1 MPGGL
6 LNLIAYGNQNIILN
20 GNPKKTFFKSVY
32 VKYTNFGIQK
42 FRLDYQGSRDID
54 PNNDSVY
61 TFKIPRN
68 AELLLDSYLCFT
80 LPDIWSPI
88 WPPTELG
95 DIWKPYHFKW
105 INNIGTSL
113 IKTVKVMIGSQLI
126 QEYPGE
132 YIRCVVER
140 DYTQDKKKM
149 FDIMTGN
156 VVEIHSPEIYN
167 LNSVTNYPN
176 AIYREVDQEPSIRRR
191 KIYVPLNPWFMN
203 NTQMSLP
210 LVALQYNEVTIEITL
225 KPIKEM
231 FTINNVEPIEDPTII
246 EYKKKQENL
255 FTRVQPDFTNERHL
269 LYRFLQQ
276 PPSVEILEDDYNN
289 KITSWNADVH
299 LISNYCFLTK
309 EESRVFALNEQ
320 KYLIKDVKYN
330 IHYNLAG
337 SNKLKIDTNALV
349 SSWMWFFRRS
359 DAFERNEWSN
369 YTNWRT
375 IDKPYKLL
383 NSTDID
389 SQIVV
394 NIEDGGNN
402 YVKDADDNIINVSTN
417 KNYDSYQ
424 NGNYK
429 IKYVNNLFTPLFSQE
444 NEKFILQNFSILFD
458 GKYREVN
465 MEAGIYNY
473 LEPYRASNLSNDIGL
488 YCYNFG
494 INTTDI
500 HQPSGAINLSRFK
513 KIEFEITTIEPPI
526 DPSAEFFTICDQNG
540 GIIGVSKDRS
550 QYLYNYEM
558 HIFEERY
565 NVLRLISGNGGLLYA
580 R

>member
-32 VKYTNFGIQK
+32 MKYTNFGIQK
-42 FRLDYQGSRDID
+42 FRLDYQGTRDID

-61 TFKIPRN
+61 VFKIPRN
-68 AELLLDSYLCFT
+68 AELLLDSHLCFT

-88 WPPTELG
+88 WPPTQVG

-113 IKTVKVMIGSQLI
+113 IKTVKVMIGTQLI

-140 DYTQDKKKM
+140 DYSEDKKKM
-149 FDIMTGN
+149 FNTMSGN
-156 VVEIHSPEIYN
+156 INEIHSPEIYN
-167 LNSVTNYPN
+167 IDFVNNYPN
-176 AIYREVDQEPSIRRR
+176 AIYTGSEQEPSIRGR

-225 KPIKEM
+225 KPMKEM
-231 FTINNVEPIEDPTII
+231 FTINNVEEIVDVTTL
-246 EYKKKQENL
+246 YSVKTDNL
-255 FTRVQPDFTNERHL
+255 FTRIQPNFSDERHL

-276 PPSVEILEDDYNN
+276 PPNLDLSEENYSN
-289 KITSWNADVH
+289 KITNWNADVH
-299 LISNYCFLTK
+299 LIANYCFLTK
-309 EESRVFALNEQ
+309 EESSVFALNEQ

-330 IHYNLAG
+330 IYYNLAG
-337 SNKLKIDTNALV
+337 SNKVRNDTNALV

-359 DAFERNEWSN
+359 DAFKRNEWSN
-369 YTNWRT
+369 YTNWST
-375 IDKPYKLL
+375 IEKPYSLS
-383 NSTDID
+383 NSDDIGVTVTISGD
-389 SQIVV
+389 YDLEVLPDQ
-394 NIEDGGNN
+394 NITSYNS
-402 YVKDADDNIINVSTN
+402 ST
-417 KNYDSYQ
+417 STAEIQ
-424 NGNYK
+424 
-429 IKYVNNLFTPLFSQE
+429 YVNNLFTPAYSQE
-444 NEKFILQNFSILFD
+444 NEKYILQNFSILFD

-465 MEAGIYNY
+465 MEAGIYSY
-473 LEPYRASNLSNDIGL
+473 LEPYRASRLSNDIGI

-494 INTTDI
+494 INTTDN
-500 HQPSGAINLSRFK
+500 HQPSGAVNLSRFK
-513 KIEFEITTIEPPI
+513 KIEFEVTTIEPPV
-526 DPSAEFFTICDQNG
+526 DPSAEFFTVCDEAGQ
-540 GIIGVSKDRS
+540 IIGVSKDRT

-565 NVLRLISGNGGLLYA
+565 NILRFISGNGGLLYA

>member
-32 VKYTNFGIQK
+32 MKYTNFGIQK
-42 FRLDYQGSRDID
+42 FRLDYQGTRDID

-61 TFKIPRN
+61 VFKIPRN
-68 AELLLDSYLCFT
+68 AELLLDSHLCFT
-80 LPDIWSPI
+80 LPDIWSPM
-88 WPPTELG
+88 WPPTQVG

-113 IKTVKVMIGSQLI
+113 IKTVKVMIGTQLI

-140 DYTQDKKKM
+140 DYSEDKKKM
-149 FDIMTGN
+149 FNAMSGN
-156 VVEIHSPEIYN
+156 INEIHSPEIYN
-167 LNSVTNYPN
+167 IDFVNNYPN
-176 AIYREVDQEPSIRRR
+176 AIYRGSEQEPSIRGR

-225 KPIKEM
+225 KPMKEM
-231 FTINNVEPIEDPTII
+231 FTINNVEEII
-246 EYKKKQENL
+246 DVNTTYAVKTDNL
-255 FTRVQPDFTNERHL
+255 FTRIQPNFSDERHL

-276 PPSVEILEDDYNN
+276 PPNLDLSEEKYSN
-289 KITSWNADVH
+289 KITNWNADVH
-299 LISNYCFLTK
+299 LIANYCFLTK
-309 EESRVFALNEQ
+309 EESSVFALNEQ

-330 IHYNLAG
+330 IYYNLAG
-337 SNKLKIDTNALV
+337 SNKVRNDTNALV

-359 DAFERNEWSN
+359 DAFKRNEWSN
-369 YTNWRT
+369 YTNWST
-375 IDKPYKLL
+375 IEKPYRLS
-383 NSTDID
+383 NSYDIGETVTISGEYVLRVSPD
-389 SQIVV
+389 Q
-394 NIEDGGNN
+394 NIMDYNSN
-402 YVKDADDNIINVSTN
+402 TSTPEI
-417 KNYDSYQ
+417 Q
-424 NGNYK
+424 
-429 IKYVNNLFTPLFSQE
+429 YVNNLFTPAYSQE
-444 NEKFILQNFSILFD
+444 NEKYILQNFSILFD

-465 MEAGIYNY
+465 MEAGIYSY
-473 LEPYRASNLSNDIGL
+473 LEPYRASRLSNDIGI

-494 INTTDI
+494 INTTDN
-500 HQPSGAINLSRFK
+500 HQPSGAVNLSRFK
-513 KIEFEITTIEPPI
+513 KIEFEVTTIEPPV
-526 DPSAEFFTICDQNG
+526 DPSAEFFTVCDEAGQ
-540 GIIGVSKDRS
+540 IIGVSKDRT

-565 NVLRLISGNGGLLYA
+565 NILRFISGNGGLLYA

>member
-32 VKYTNFGIQK
+32 MKYTNFGIQK
-42 FRLDYQGSRDID
+42 FRLDYQGTRDID

-61 TFKIPRN
+61 VFKIPRH

-88 WPPTELG
+88 WPPTQVG

-113 IKTVKVMIGSQLI
+113 IKNVKVMIGTQII

-140 DYTQDKKKM
+140 DYSEDKKKM
-149 FDIMTGN
+149 FNTMSGN
-156 VVEIHSPEIYN
+156 IVEIHSPEVYN
-167 LNSVTNYPN
+167 VQFVNNYPN
-176 AIYREVDQEPSIRRR
+176 SIYRETDQEPSIRGR

-203 NTQMSLP
+203 NTQMSIP
-210 LVALQYNEVTIEITL
+210 LVALQYNEITIEITL
-225 KPIKEM
+225 KPMKEM
-231 FTINNVEPIEDPTII
+231 FTINNVDEIADLNDSYSNKTD
-246 EYKKKQENL
+246 NL
-255 FTRVQPDFTNERHL
+255 FTRIQPNFSNDRHL
-269 LYRFLQQ
+269 LYRFLQP
-276 PPSVEILEDDYNN
+276 PPSIYLESSNYSN
-289 KITSWNADVH
+289 KITNWNADVH
-299 LISNYCFLTK
+299 LIANYCFLTK
-309 EESRVFALNEQ
+309 EESSVFALNEQ
-320 KYLIKDVKYN
+320 KYLLRDVKYN
-330 IHYNLAG
+330 VHYNLAG
-337 SNKLKIDTNALV
+337 SNKVKIDTNALV

-369 YTNWRT
+369 YTNWQT
-375 IDKPYKLL
+375 VEKPYTLL
-383 NSTDID
+383 QASDTGQTVTFSDEYNNPVPPSE
-389 SQIVV
+389 
-394 NIEDGGNN
+394 NIT
-402 YVKDADDNIINVSTN
+402 Y
-417 KNYDSYQ
+417 YDSTS
-424 NGNYK
+424 GTTE

-444 NEKFILQNFSILFD
+444 NEKYILQNFAILFD

-473 LEPYRASNLSNDIGL
+473 LEPYRASRMSSDIGL

-494 INTTDI
+494 INTTDT
-500 HQPSGAINLSRFK
+500 HQPSGAVNLSRFK
-513 KIEFEITTIEPPI
+513 KIEFEITTIEPPV
-526 DPSAEFFTICDQNG
+526 DPSAEFFTVCDEAG
-540 GIIGVSKDRS
+540 EIIGVSKDRD

-558 HIFEERY
+558 HLFEERY
-565 NVLRLISGNGGLLYA
+565 NIIRFISGNGGLLFA

>member
-32 VKYTNFGIQK
+32 MKYTNFGIQK
-42 FRLDYQGSRDID
+42 FRLDYQGTRDID

-61 TFKIPRN
+61 VFKIPRN

-80 LPDIWSPI
+80 LPDIWSPM
-88 WPPTELG
+88 WPPTQVG

-113 IKTVKVMIGSQLI
+113 IKNVKVMIGTQII

-140 DYTQDKKKM
+140 DYSEDKKKM
-149 FDIMTGN
+149 FNTMSGN
-156 VVEIHSPEIYN
+156 IVEIHSPEVYN
-167 LNSVTNYPN
+167 VQFVNNYPN
-176 AIYREVDQEPSIRRR
+176 SIYRETDQEPSIRGR

-203 NTQMSLP
+203 NTQMSIP
-210 LVALQYNEVTIEITL
+210 LVALQYNEITIEITL
-225 KPIKEM
+225 KPMKEM
-231 FTINNVEPIEDPTII
+231 FTINNVDEIADLNDSYSNKTD
-246 EYKKKQENL
+246 NL
-255 FTRVQPDFTNERHL
+255 FTRIQPNFSNDRHL
-269 LYRFLQQ
+269 LYRFLQP
-276 PPSVEILEDDYNN
+276 PPSVYLESSNYSN
-289 KITSWNADVH
+289 KITNWNADVH
-299 LISNYCFLTK
+299 LIANYCFLTK
-309 EESRVFALNEQ
+309 EESSVFALNEQ
-320 KYLIKDVKYN
+320 KYLLRDVKYN
-330 IHYNLAG
+330 VHYNLAG
-337 SNKLKIDTNALV
+337 SNKVKIDTNALV

-369 YTNWRT
+369 YTNWQT
-375 IDKPYKLL
+375 VEKPYTLL
-383 NSTDID
+383 KASDTGQTVTFSDNYTNAVLPSE
-389 SQIVV
+389 
-394 NIEDGGNN
+394 NIT
-402 YVKDADDNIINVSTN
+402 Y
-417 KNYDSYQ
+417 YDSTS
-424 NGNYK
+424 GTTE

-444 NEKFILQNFSILFD
+444 NEKYILQNFSILFD

-473 LEPYRASNLSNDIGL
+473 LEPYRASRMSSDIGL

-494 INTTDI
+494 INTTDT
-500 HQPSGAINLSRFK
+500 HQPSGAVNLSRFK
-513 KIEFEITTIEPPI
+513 KIEFEITTIEPPV
-526 DPSAEFFTICDQNG
+526 DPSAEFFTVCDEAG
-540 GIIGVSKDRS
+540 EIIGVSKDRD

-558 HIFEERY
+558 HLFEERY
-565 NVLRLISGNGGLLYA
+565 NIIRFISGNGGLLFA

>member
-32 VKYTNFGIQK
+32 MKYTNFGIQK
-42 FRLDYQGSRDID
+42 FRLDYQGTRDID

-61 TFKIPRN
+61 LFKIPRN

-88 WPPTELG
+88 WPPTQVG

-113 IKTVKVMIGSQLI
+113 IKNVKVMVGTQII

-140 DYTQDKKKM
+140 DYSEDKKKM
-149 FDIMTGN
+149 FNTMSGN
-156 VVEIHSPEIYN
+156 IVEIHSPEVYN
-167 LNSVTNYPN
+167 VQFVNNYPN
-176 AIYREVDQEPSIRRR
+176 AIYRETDQEPSIRGR

-203 NTQMSLP
+203 NTQMSIP
-210 LVALQYNEVTIEITL
+210 LVALQYNEITIEITL
-225 KPIKEM
+225 KPMKEM
-231 FTINNVEPIEDPTII
+231 FTINNVDEIADSDLNDGYSTKID
-246 EYKKKQENL
+246 NL
-255 FTRVQPDFTNERHL
+255 FTRIQPNFSNDRHL
-269 LYRFLQQ
+269 LYRFLQP
-276 PPSVEILEDDYNN
+276 PPSMHLESSNYSN
-289 KITSWNADVH
+289 KITNWNADVH
-299 LISNYCFLTK
+299 LIANYCFLTK
-309 EESRVFALNEQ
+309 EESSVFALNEQ
-320 KYLIKDVKYN
+320 KYLIRDVKYN
-330 IHYNLAG
+330 VHYNLAG
-337 SNKLKIDTNALV
+337 SNKVKIDTNALV

-369 YTNWRT
+369 YTNWKT
-375 IDKPYKLL
+375 VEKPYTLL
-383 NSTDID
+383 RDTG
-389 SQIVV
+389 QTVTF
-394 NIEDGGNN
+394 
-402 YVKDADDNIINVSTN
+402 STN
-417 KNYDSYQ
+417 YTNAVSPYENVIDYDS
-424 NGNYK
+424 GSGTAE

-444 NEKFILQNFSILFD
+444 NEKYILQNFSILFD

-465 MEAGIYNY
+465 MEAGVYNY
-473 LEPYRASNLSNDIGL
+473 LEPYRASRMSSDIGL

-494 INTTDI
+494 INTTDT
-500 HQPSGAINLSRFK
+500 HQPSGAVNLSRFK
-513 KIEFEITTIEPPI
+513 KIEFEITTIEPPV
-526 DPSAEFFTICDQNG
+526 DPSAEFFTICDEAG
-540 GIIGVSKDRS
+540 GIIGVSKDRD

-565 NVLRLISGNGGLLYA
+565 NIIRFISGNGGLLFA

>member
-32 VKYTNFGIQK
+32 MKYTNFGIQK
-42 FRLDYQGSRDID
+42 FRLDYQGTRDID

-61 TFKIPRN
+61 LFKIPRN

-88 WPPTELG
+88 WPPTQVG

-113 IKTVKVMIGSQLI
+113 IKNVKVMVGTQII

-140 DYTQDKKKM
+140 DYSEDKKKM
-149 FDIMTGN
+149 FNTMSGN
-156 VVEIHSPEIYN
+156 IVEIHSPEVYN
-167 LNSVTNYPN
+167 VQFVNNYPN
-176 AIYREVDQEPSIRRR
+176 SIYRETDQEPSIRGR

-203 NTQMSLP
+203 NTQMSIP
-210 LVALQYNEVTIEITL
+210 LVALQYNEITIEITL
-225 KPIKEM
+225 KPMKEM
-231 FTINNVEPIEDPTII
+231 FTINNVDEIADLSGDYSTKID
-246 EYKKKQENL
+246 NL
-255 FTRVQPDFTNERHL
+255 FTRIQPDFSNDRHL

-276 PPSVEILEDDYNN
+276 PPSMYLESSNYNN
-289 KITSWNADVH
+289 KITNWNADVH
-299 LISNYCFLTK
+299 LIANYCFLTK
-309 EESRVFALNEQ
+309 EESSVFALNEQ
-320 KYLIKDVKYN
+320 KYLIRDVKYN
-330 IHYNLAG
+330 VHYNLAG
-337 SNKLKIDTNALV
+337 SNKVKIDTNALV

-369 YTNWRT
+369 YTNWQT
-375 IDKPYKLL
+375 VEKPYTLL
-383 NSTDID
+383 KASDTGQTVTF
-389 SQIVV
+389 SA
-394 NIEDGGNN
+394 N
-402 YVKDADDNIINVSTN
+402 YTTEVSPSENVIY
-417 KNYDSYQ
+417 YDSDSD
-424 NGNYK
+424 NPE

-444 NEKFILQNFSILFD
+444 NEKYILQNFSILFD

-473 LEPYRASNLSNDIGL
+473 LEPYRASRMSSDIGL

-494 INTTDI
+494 VNTTDT
-500 HQPSGAINLSRFK
+500 HQPSGAVNLSRFK
-513 KIEFEITTIEPPI
+513 KIEFEIMTIEPPV
-526 DPSAEFFTICDQNG
+526 DPSAEFFTICDEAG
-540 GIIGVSKDRS
+540 GIIGVSKDRD

-558 HIFEERY
+558 HLFEERY
-565 NVLRLISGNGGLLYA
+565 NIIRFISGNGGLLFA

>member
-32 VKYTNFGIQK
+32 MKYTNFGIQK
-42 FRLDYQGSRDID
+42 FRLDYQGTRDID

-61 TFKIPRN
+61 VFKIPRN

-88 WPPTELG
+88 WPPTQVG

-113 IKTVKVMIGSQLI
+113 IKNVKVMVGTQII

-140 DYTQDKKKM
+140 DYSEDKKKM
-149 FDIMTGN
+149 FNMMSGN
-156 VVEIHSPEIYN
+156 IVEIHSPEVYN
-167 LNSVTNYPN
+167 VQFVNNYPN
-176 AIYREVDQEPSIRRR
+176 SIYRETDQEPSIRGR

-203 NTQMSLP
+203 NTQMSIP
-210 LVALQYNEVTIEITL
+210 LVALQYNEITIEITL
-225 KPIKEM
+225 KPMKEM
-231 FTINNVEPIEDPTII
+231 FTINNVDEIADLNDSYST
-246 EYKKKQENL
+246 KTDNL
-255 FTRVQPDFTNERHL
+255 FTRIQPNFSNDRYL
-269 LYRFLQQ
+269 LYRFLQP
-276 PPSVEILEDDYNN
+276 PPSIYLESSNYSN
-289 KITSWNADVH
+289 KITNWNADVH
-299 LISNYCFLTK
+299 LIANYCFLTK
-309 EESRVFALNEQ
+309 EESSVFALNEQ
-320 KYLIKDVKYN
+320 KYLIRDVKYN
-330 IHYNLAG
+330 VHYNLAG
-337 SNKLKIDTNALV
+337 SNKVKIDTNALV

-369 YTNWRT
+369 YTNWQT
-375 IDKPYKLL
+375 VEKPYTLL
-383 NSTDID
+383 KASDTGQTVTFSGSYSNAVSP
-389 SQIVV
+389 S
-394 NIEDGGNN
+394 E
-402 YVKDADDNIINVSTN
+402 NVIY
-417 KNYDSYQ
+417 YDSTS
-424 NGNYK
+424 GTTE

-444 NEKFILQNFSILFD
+444 NEKYILQNFSILFD

-473 LEPYRASNLSNDIGL
+473 LEPYRASRMSSDIGL

-494 INTTDI
+494 INTTDT
-500 HQPSGAINLSRFK
+500 HQPSGAVNLSRFK
-513 KIEFEITTIEPPI
+513 KIEFEITTIEPPV
-526 DPSAEFFTICDQNG
+526 DPSAEFFTVCDEAG
-540 GIIGVSKDRS
+540 EIIGVSKDRD

-558 HIFEERY
+558 HLFEERY
-565 NVLRLISGNGGLLYA
+565 NIIRFISGNGGLLFA

>member
-32 VKYTNFGIQK
+32 MKYTNFGIQK
-42 FRLDYQGSRDID
+42 FRLDYQGTRDID

-61 TFKIPRN
+61 VFKIPRN

-88 WPPTELG
+88 WPPTQVG

-113 IKTVKVMIGSQLI
+113 IKNVKVMVGTQII

-140 DYTQDKKKM
+140 DYSEDKKKM
-149 FDIMTGN
+149 FNTMSGN
-156 VVEIHSPEIYN
+156 IVEIHSPEVYN
-167 LNSVTNYPN
+167 VQFVNNYPN
-176 AIYREVDQEPSIRRR
+176 SIYRETDQEPSIRGR

-203 NTQMSLP
+203 NTQMSIP
-210 LVALQYNEVTIEITL
+210 LVALQYNEITIEITL

-231 FTINNVEPIEDPTII
+231 FTINNVEEITNLNESYSTKID
-246 EYKKKQENL
+246 NL
-255 FTRVQPDFTNERHL
+255 FTRIQPNFSDERHL
-269 LYRFLQQ
+269 LYRLLQ
-276 PPSVEILEDDYNN
+276 PPPSLELYESDYDN
-289 KITSWNADVH
+289 KITNWNADVH
-299 LISNYCFLTK
+299 LIANYCFLTK
-309 EESRVFALNEQ
+309 EESSVFALNEQ
-320 KYLIKDVKYN
+320 KYLLRDVKYN
-330 IHYNLAG
+330 VHYNLAG
-337 SNKLKIDTNALV
+337 SNKVKIDTNALV

-369 YTNWRT
+369 YTNWKT
-375 IDKPYKLL
+375 IEKPYTLL
-383 NSTDID
+383 KASDTGQTVTFSD
-389 SQIVV
+389 
-394 NIEDGGNN
+394 N
-402 YVKDADDNIINVSTN
+402 YTNTVSPSENIIY
-417 KNYDSYQ
+417 YDSTSDTAE
-424 NGNYK
+424 

-444 NEKFILQNFSILFD
+444 NEKYILQNFSILFD

-473 LEPYRASNLSNDIGL
+473 LEPYRASRMSSDIGL

-494 INTTDI
+494 INTTDT
-500 HQPSGAINLSRFK
+500 HQPSGAVNLSRFK
-513 KIEFEITTIEPPI
+513 KIEFEIMTIEPPV
-526 DPSAEFFTICDQNG
+526 DPSAEFFTICDEAG
-540 GIIGVSKDRS
+540 GIIGVSKDRD

-558 HIFEERY
+558 HLFEERY
-565 NVLRLISGNGGLLYA
+565 NIIRFISGNGGLLFA

>member
-32 VKYTNFGIQK
+32 MKYTNFGIQK
-42 FRLDYQGSRDID
+42 FRLDYQGTRDID

-61 TFKIPRN
+61 VFKIPRN

-88 WPPTELG
+88 WPPTEVG

-113 IKTVKVMIGSQLI
+113 IKNVKVMIGTQII

-140 DYTQDKKKM
+140 DYSEDKKKM
-149 FDIMTGN
+149 FNTMSGN
-156 VVEIHSPEIYN
+156 IVEIHSPEVYN
-167 LNSVTNYPN
+167 VQFVNNYPN
-176 AIYREVDQEPSIRRR
+176 SIYRETDQEPSIRGR

-203 NTQMSLP
+203 NTQMSIP
-210 LVALQYNEVTIEITL
+210 LVALQYNEITIEITL
-225 KPIKEM
+225 KPMKEM
-231 FTINNVEPIEDPTII
+231 FTINNIDEIDDLNDSYSTKID
-246 EYKKKQENL
+246 NL
-255 FTRVQPDFTNERHL
+255 FTRIQPNFSNDRHS
-269 LYRFLQQ
+269 LYRFLQP
-276 PPSVEILEDDYNN
+276 PPSVYLEASNYSN
-289 KITSWNADVH
+289 KITNWNADVH
-299 LISNYCFLTK
+299 LIANYCFLTK
-309 EESRVFALNEQ
+309 EESSVFALNEQ
-320 KYLIKDVKYN
+320 KYLLRDVKYN
-330 IHYNLAG
+330 VHYNLAG
-337 SNKLKIDTNALV
+337 SNKVKIDTNALV

-369 YTNWRT
+369 YTNWQT
-375 IDKPYKLL
+375 VEKPYTLL
-383 NSTDID
+383 KASDTGQTVTFSGSYTNAVSP
-389 SQIVV
+389 S
-394 NIEDGGNN
+394 E
-402 YVKDADDNIINVSTN
+402 NVIY
-417 KNYDSYQ
+417 YDSDS
-424 NGNYK
+424 GTTE

-444 NEKFILQNFSILFD
+444 NEKYILQNFSILFD

-473 LEPYRASNLSNDIGL
+473 LEPYRASRMSSDIGL

-494 INTTDI
+494 INTTDT
-500 HQPSGAINLSRFK
+500 HQPSGAVNLSRFK
-513 KIEFEITTIEPPI
+513 KIEFEITTIEPPV
-526 DPSAEFFTICDQNG
+526 DPSAEFFTVCDEAG
-540 GIIGVSKDRS
+540 EIIGVSKDRD

-558 HIFEERY
+558 HLFEERY
-565 NVLRLISGNGGLLYA
+565 NIIRFISGNGGLLFA

>member
-32 VKYTNFGIQK
+32 MKYTNFGIQK
-42 FRLDYQGSRDID
+42 FRLDYQGTRDID

-61 TFKIPRN
+61 VFKIPRN

-88 WPPTELG
+88 WPPTEVG

-113 IKTVKVMIGSQLI
+113 IKNVKVMIGTQII

-140 DYTQDKKKM
+140 DYSEDKKKM
-149 FDIMTGN
+149 FNTMSGN
-156 VVEIHSPEIYN
+156 IVEIHSPEVYN
-167 LNSVTNYPN
+167 VQFVNNYPN
-176 AIYREVDQEPSIRRR
+176 SIYRETDQEPSIRGR

-203 NTQMSLP
+203 NTQMSIP
-210 LVALQYNEVTIEITL
+210 LVALQYNEITIEITL
-225 KPIKEM
+225 KPMKEM
-231 FTINNVEPIEDPTII
+231 FTINNVDEIDDLNDSYSTKID
-246 EYKKKQENL
+246 NL
-255 FTRVQPDFTNERHL
+255 FTRIQPNFSNDRHS
-269 LYRFLQQ
+269 LYRFLQP
-276 PPSVEILEDDYNN
+276 PPSLYLEASNYSN
-289 KITSWNADVH
+289 KITNWNADVH
-299 LISNYCFLTK
+299 LIANYCFLTK
-309 EESRVFALNEQ
+309 EESSVFALNEQ
-320 KYLIKDVKYN
+320 KYLLRDVKYN
-330 IHYNLAG
+330 VHYNLAG
-337 SNKLKIDTNALV
+337 SNKVKIDTNALV

-369 YTNWRT
+369 YTNWQT
-375 IDKPYKLL
+375 VEKPYTLL
-383 NSTDID
+383 KASDTGQTVTFSGSYTNAVSP
-389 SQIVV
+389 S
-394 NIEDGGNN
+394 E
-402 YVKDADDNIINVSTN
+402 NVIY
-417 KNYDSYQ
+417 YDSDS
-424 NGNYK
+424 GTTE

-444 NEKFILQNFSILFD
+444 NEKYILQNFSILFD

-473 LEPYRASNLSNDIGL
+473 LEPYRASRMSSDIGL

-494 INTTDI
+494 INTTDT
-500 HQPSGAINLSRFK
+500 HQPSGAVNLSRFK
-513 KIEFEITTIEPPI
+513 KIEFEITTIEPPV
-526 DPSAEFFTICDQNG
+526 DPSAEFFTVCDEAG
-540 GIIGVSKDRS
+540 EIIGVSKDRD

-565 NVLRLISGNGGLLYA
+565 NIIRFISGNGGLLFA

>member
-32 VKYTNFGIQK
+32 MKHTNFGIQK
-42 FRLDYQGSRDID
+42 FRLDYRGTRDID
-54 PNNDSVY
+54 PNSDSVY
-61 TFKIPRN
+61 LFKIPRN
-68 AELLLDSYLCFT
+68 AELLLDSYLSFT

-88 WPPTELG
+88 WPPTQVG

-113 IKTVKVMIGSQLI
+113 IKTVKIMIGSQLI

-132 YIRCVVER
+132 YIRAVVER
-140 DYTQDKKKM
+140 DYSEDKKKM
-149 FDIMTGN
+149 FNIMTGN
-156 VVEIHSPEIYN
+156 ISEIHSPEIYN
-167 LNSVTNYPN
+167 SDFVNNYPN
-176 AIYREVDQEPSIRRR
+176 AIYRDSEQEPSIRGR

-231 FTINNVEPIEDPTII
+231 FTINNVEEIADLNASYSVKT
-246 EYKKKQENL
+246 ENL
-255 FTRVQPDFTNERHL
+255 FTRIQPNFSDDRNL
-269 LYRFLQQ
+269 LYRFLQS
-276 PPSVEILEDDYNN
+276 PPSLELYESQYAN
-289 KITSWNADVH
+289 KITNWNADVH

-320 KYLIKDVKYN
+320 KYLIRDVKYN

-337 SNKLKIDTNALV
+337 SNMVKIDTNALV

-369 YTNWRT
+369 YTNWQT
-375 IDKPYKLL
+375 VEKPYTLL
-383 NSTDID
+383 QSSDIAET
-389 SQIVV
+389 V
-394 NIEDGGNN
+394 NISGYSNVVTPSE
-402 YVKDADDNIINVSTN
+402 NIIYSDDTTTE
-417 KNYDSYQ
+417 
-424 NGNYK
+424 
-429 IKYVNNLFTPLFSQE
+429 IEYVNNLFTPVFSQE
-444 NEKFILQNFSILFD
+444 HEKYILQNFSILFD

-465 MEAGIYNY
+465 MEAGVYNY
-473 LEPYRASNLSNDIGL
+473 LEPYRSSKLSNDIGI

-494 INTTDI
+494 INTTDTQ
-500 HQPSGAINLSRFK
+500 QPSGAINLSRFK
-513 KIEFEITTIEPPI
+513 KIEFEITTIEPPV
-526 DPSAEFFTICDQNG
+526 DPSSAFFTICDDNG
-540 GIIGVSKDRS
+540 EIIGVSKDRS
-550 QYLYNYEM
+550 QYSYTYEM
-558 HIFEERY
+558 HLFEERY
-565 NVLRLISGNGGLLYA
+565 NILRFISGNGGLLYA

>member
-32 VKYTNFGIQK
+32 MKYTNFGIQK
-42 FRLDYQGSRDID
+42 FRLDYQGTRDID

-61 TFKIPRN
+61 VFKIPRN

-88 WPPTELG
+88 WPPTEVG

-113 IKTVKVMIGSQLI
+113 IKNVKVMIGTQII

-140 DYTQDKKKM
+140 DYSEDKKKM
-149 FDIMTGN
+149 FNTMSGN
-156 VVEIHSPEIYN
+156 IVEIHSPEVYN
-167 LNSVTNYPN
+167 VQFVNNYPN
-176 AIYREVDQEPSIRRR
+176 SIYRETDQEPSIRGR

-203 NTQMSLP
+203 NTQMSIP
-210 LVALQYNEVTIEITL
+210 LVALQYNEITIEITL
-225 KPIKEM
+225 KPMKEM
-231 FTINNVEPIEDPTII
+231 FTINNVDEIDDLNDSYSTKID
-246 EYKKKQENL
+246 NL
-255 FTRVQPDFTNERHL
+255 FTRIQPNFSNDRHS
-269 LYRFLQQ
+269 LYRFLQP
-276 PPSVEILEDDYNN
+276 PPSLYLEASNYSN
-289 KITSWNADVH
+289 KITNWNADVH
-299 LISNYCFLTK
+299 LIANYCFLTK
-309 EESRVFALNEQ
+309 EESSVFALNEQ
-320 KYLIKDVKYN
+320 KYLLRDVKYN
-330 IHYNLAG
+330 VHYNLAG
-337 SNKLKIDTNALV
+337 SNKVKIDTNALV

-369 YTNWRT
+369 YTNWQT
-375 IDKPYKLL
+375 VEKPYTLL
-383 NSTDID
+383 KASDTGQTVTFSGSYTNAVSP
-389 SQIVV
+389 S
-394 NIEDGGNN
+394 E
-402 YVKDADDNIINVSTN
+402 NVIY
-417 KNYDSYQ
+417 YDSDS
-424 NGNYK
+424 GTTE

-444 NEKFILQNFSILFD
+444 NEKYILQNFSILFD

-473 LEPYRASNLSNDIGL
+473 LEPYRASRMSSDIGL

-494 INTTDI
+494 INTTDT
-500 HQPSGAINLSRFK
+500 HQPSGAVNLSRFK
-513 KIEFEITTIEPPI
+513 KIEFEITTIEPPV
-526 DPSAEFFTICDQNG
+526 DPSAEFFTVCDEAG
-540 GIIGVSKDRS
+540 EIIGVSKDRD

-558 HIFEERY
+558 HLFEERY
-565 NVLRLISGNGGLLYA
+565 NIIRFISGNGGLLFA

>member
-6 LNLIAYGNQNIILN
+6 LNIIAYGNQNIILN

-32 VKYTNFGIQK
+32 MKHTNFGIQK
-42 FRLDYQGSRDID
+42 FRLDYRGARDID

-61 TFKIPRN
+61 VFKIPRN

-88 WPPTELG
+88 LPPTEVG
-95 DIWKPYHFKW
+95 DLWKPYHFKW

-113 IKTVKVMIGSQLI
+113 IKTVKVMIGTQLI

-132 YIRCVVER
+132 YIRSVAER
-140 DYTQDKKKM
+140 DYSEDKKKM

-156 VVEIHSPEIYN
+156 ISEIHSPEIYN
-167 LNSVTNYPN
+167 SDFVNNYPN
-176 AIYREVDQEPSIRRR
+176 SIYRDVDQEPSIRGR

-231 FTINNVEPIEDPTII
+231 FTINNVEVITDLTQS
-246 EYKKKQENL
+246 YSNKVDNL
-255 FTRVQPDFTNERHL
+255 FTRIQPNFSDDRHL
-269 LYRFLQQ
+269 LYRFLQP
-276 PPSVEILEDDYNN
+276 PPSLDLLESEYDN
-289 KITSWNADVH
+289 KITNWNADVH
-299 LISNYCFLTK
+299 IISNYCFLTK
-309 EESRVFALNEQ
+309 EESKVFALNEQ

-330 IHYNLAG
+330 IYYNLAG
-337 SNKLKIDTNALV
+337 SNKIKIDTNALV

-369 YTNWRT
+369 YTNWQT
-375 IDKPYKLL
+375 VEKPYTLL
-383 NSTDID
+383 ETSDIAETVT
-389 SQIVV
+389 IT
-394 NIEDGGNN
+394 GYNN
-402 YVKDADDNIINVSTN
+402 PVTPSENII
-417 KNYDSYQ
+417 YDSSE
-424 NGNYK
+424 NNTE
-429 IKYVNNLFTPLFSQE
+429 IEYVNNLFTPVFSQE
-444 NEKFILQNFSILFD
+444 NEKYILENFSILFD

-465 MEAGIYNY
+465 MDAGIYNY
-473 LEPYRASNLSNDIGL
+473 LEPYRASRLSNDIGL

-494 INTTDI
+494 INTTDMY
-500 HQPSGAINLSRFK
+500 QPSGAINLSRFK
-513 KIEFEITTIEPPI
+513 KIEFEVTTIEPPV
-526 DPSAEFFTICDQNG
+526 DPSAEFFTICDANG
-540 GIIGVSKDRS
+540 EVIGVSKDRS
-550 QYLYNYEM
+550 QYLYTYEM
-558 HIFEERY
+558 HLFEERY
-565 NVLRLISGNGGLLYA
+565 NILRFMSGNGGLLYA

>member
-32 VKYTNFGIQK
+32 MKHTNFGIQK
-42 FRLDYQGSRDID
+42 FRLDYRGTRDID
-54 PNNDSVY
+54 PNNDSIYV
-61 TFKIPRN
+61 FKIPRN

-88 WPPTELG
+88 WPPTQVG

-113 IKTVKVMIGSQLI
+113 IKTVKIMIGSQMI

-132 YIRCVVER
+132 YIRSVVER
-140 DYTQDKKKM
+140 DYSQDKKKM

-156 VVEIHSPEIYN
+156 ISEIHSPEIYN
-167 LNSVTNYPN
+167 SDFVNNYPN
-176 AIYREVDQEPSIRRR
+176 SIYRDSDQEPSIRGR

-210 LVALQYNEVTIEITL
+210 LVALQYNEVTIEIIL

-231 FTINNVEPIEDPTII
+231 FTINNVAEITDLNVS
-246 EYKKKQENL
+246 YSKKVDNL
-255 FTRVQPDFTNERHL
+255 FTRIQPNFSDDRHL
-269 LYRFLQQ
+269 LYRFLQP
-276 PPSVEILEDDYNN
+276 PPSLELYEGQYAN
-289 KITSWNADVH
+289 KITNWNADVH

-330 IHYNLAG
+330 IYYNLAG
-337 SNKLKIDTNALV
+337 SNKVKIDTNALV

-369 YTNWRT
+369 YTNWQT
-375 IDKPYKLL
+375 VEKPYTLL
-383 NSTDID
+383 QSSDIAET
-389 SQIVV
+389 V
-394 NIEDGGNN
+394 NITGYSNPVSPSE
-402 YVKDADDNIINVSTN
+402 NIMYTN
-417 KNYDSYQ
+417 ENA
-424 NGNYK
+424 NMTG
-429 IKYVNNLFTPLFSQE
+429 IEYVNNLFTPVFSQE
-444 NEKFILQNFSILFD
+444 NEKYILQNFSILFD

-465 MEAGIYNY
+465 MEAGVYNY
-473 LEPYRASNLSNDIGL
+473 LEPYRSSKLSNDVGI

-494 INTTDI
+494 INTTDTN
-500 HQPSGAINLSRFK
+500 QPSGAINLSRFK
-513 KIEFEITTIEPPI
+513 KIEFEITTIEPPV
-526 DPSAEFFTICDQNG
+526 DPSAAFFTICDDNG
-540 GIIGVSKDRS
+540 EIIGVSKDRS
-550 QYLYNYEM
+550 QYSYTYEM
-558 HIFEERY
+558 HLFEERY
-565 NVLRLISGNGGLLYA
+565 NILRFISGNGGLLYA

>member
-32 VKYTNFGIQK
+32 MKYTNFGIQK
-42 FRLDYQGSRDID
+42 FRLDYQGTRDID

-61 TFKIPRN
+61 VFKIPRN

-88 WPPTELG
+88 WPPTEVG

-113 IKTVKVMIGSQLI
+113 IKNVKVMIGTQII

-140 DYTQDKKKM
+140 DYSEDKKKM
-149 FDIMTGN
+149 FNTMSGN
-156 VVEIHSPEIYN
+156 IVEIHSPEVYN
-167 LNSVTNYPN
+167 VQFVNNYPN
-176 AIYREVDQEPSIRRR
+176 SIYRETDQEPSIRGR

-203 NTQMSLP
+203 NTQMSIP
-210 LVALQYNEVTIEITL
+210 LVALQYNEITIEITL
-225 KPIKEM
+225 KPMKEM
-231 FTINNVEPIEDPTII
+231 FTINNIDEIDDLNDSYSTKID
-246 EYKKKQENL
+246 NL
-255 FTRVQPDFTNERHL
+255 FTRIQPNFSNDRHS
-269 LYRFLQQ
+269 LYRFLQP
-276 PPSVEILEDDYNN
+276 PPSVYLEASNYSN
-289 KITSWNADVH
+289 KITNWNADVH
-299 LISNYCFLTK
+299 LIANYCFLTK
-309 EESRVFALNEQ
+309 EESSVFALNEQ
-320 KYLIKDVKYN
+320 KYLLRDVKYN
-330 IHYNLAG
+330 VHYNLAG
-337 SNKLKIDTNALV
+337 SNKVKIDTNALV

-369 YTNWRT
+369 YTNWQT
-375 IDKPYKLL
+375 VEKPYTLL
-383 NSTDID
+383 KASDTGQTVTFSGSYTNAVSP
-389 SQIVV
+389 S
-394 NIEDGGNN
+394 E
-402 YVKDADDNIINVSTN
+402 NVIY
-417 KNYDSYQ
+417 YDSES
-424 NGNYK
+424 GTTE

-444 NEKFILQNFSILFD
+444 NEKYILQNFSILFD

-473 LEPYRASNLSNDIGL
+473 LEPYRASRMSSDIGL

-494 INTTDI
+494 INTTDT
-500 HQPSGAINLSRFK
+500 HQPSGAVNLSRFK
-513 KIEFEITTIEPPI
+513 KIEFEVTTIEPPV
-526 DPSAEFFTICDQNG
+526 DPSAEFFTVCDEAG
-540 GIIGVSKDRS
+540 EIIGVSKDRD

-558 HIFEERY
+558 HLFEERY
-565 NVLRLISGNGGLLYA
+565 NIIRFISGNGGLLFA

>member
-32 VKYTNFGIQK
+32 MKYTNFGIQK
-42 FRLDYQGSRDID
+42 FRLDYQGTRDID

-61 TFKIPRN
+61 IFKIPRN

-80 LPDIWSPI
+80 LPDIWSPM
-88 WPPTELG
+88 WAPTQVG
-95 DIWKPYHFKW
+95 DIWKPYHFRW
-105 INNIGTSL
+105 INHIGTSL
-113 IKTVKVMIGSQLI
+113 IKTVKVMIGTQLI

-140 DYTQDKKKM
+140 DYSEDKKKIFNTM
-149 FDIMTGN
+149 SGN
-156 VVEIHSPEIYN
+156 IVEIHSPEVYN
-167 LNSVTNYPN
+167 QDFVNNYPN
-176 AIYREVDQEPSIRRR
+176 AIYRGVEQEPSIRGR
-191 KIYVPLNPWFMN
+191 KIYVPLNPWFMS

-225 KPIKEM
+225 KPMKEM
-231 FTINNVEPIEDPTII
+231 FTINNVEEIKDFSSTYSTKID
-246 EYKKKQENL
+246 NL
-255 FTRVQPDFTNERHL
+255 FTRIQPNFSDDRHS
-269 LYRFLQQ
+269 LYRFLQP
-276 PPSVEILEDDYNN
+276 PPSLDINESQYDN
-289 KITSWNADVH
+289 KITNWNADVH
-299 LISNYCFLTK
+299 LIANYCFLTK
-309 EESRVFALNEQ
+309 EESSVFALNEQ
-320 KYLIKDVKYN
+320 KYLIKDIKHN

-337 SNKLKIDTNALV
+337 SNKVRIDTNALV

-375 IDKPYKLL
+375 LEKPYTLL
-383 NSTDID
+383 TPDEISQTIYFTNSDYNEPIYP
-389 SQIVV
+389 SQNIVSY
-394 NIEDGGNN
+394 D
-402 YVKDADDNIINVSTN
+402 STN
-417 KNYDSYQ
+417 DVTE
-424 NGNYK
+424 
-429 IKYVNNLFTPLFSQE
+429 IKYVNNLFAPEFSQE
-444 NEKFILQNFSILFD
+444 NKKYILQNFSILFD

-473 LEPYRASNLSNDIGL
+473 LEPYRASRMSNDIGL

-494 INTTDI
+494 INTTDA
-500 HQPSGAINLSRFK
+500 HQPSGAVNLSRFK
-513 KIEFEITTIEPPI
+513 KIEFEITTIEPPL
-526 DPSAEFFTICDQNG
+526 DPSAEFFTVCDQNG
-540 GIIGVSKDRS
+540 EIIGVSKDRS
-550 QYLYNYEM
+550 QYLYDYEM

-565 NVLRLISGNGGLLYA
+565 NILLFISGNGGLLYA

>member
-6 LNLIAYGNQNIILN
+6 LNLVAYGNQNIILN

-32 VKYTNFGIQK
+32 MKHTNFGIQK
-42 FRLDYQGSRDID
+42 FRLDYRGTRDID

-61 TFKIPRN
+61 VFKIPRN

-88 WPPTELG
+88 WPPTQVG

-132 YIRCVVER
+132 YIRSIVER
-140 DYTQDKKKM
+140 DYSEEKKKM

-156 VVEIHSPEIYN
+156 ISEIHSPEIYN
-167 LNSVTNYPN
+167 SDFVNNYPN
-176 AIYREVDQEPSIRRR
+176 AIYRDTDQEPSIRGR

-231 FTINNVEPIEDPTII
+231 FTINNVAEITDLDVT
-246 EYKKKQENL
+246 YSRKVENL
-255 FTRVQPDFTNERHL
+255 FTRVQPNFSDDRHL
-269 LYRFLQQ
+269 LYRFLQP
-276 PPSVEILEDDYNN
+276 PPSLDLYESQYDN
-289 KITSWNADVH
+289 KITNWNADVH

-330 IHYNLAG
+330 IYYNLAG
-337 SNKLKIDTNALV
+337 SNKIKIDTNALV

-369 YTNWRT
+369 YTNWQT
-375 IDKPYKLL
+375 VEKPYTLL
-383 NSTDID
+383 QSSDIAETVSITGYNNPVTPSENVMYND
-389 SQIVV
+389 TTT
-394 NIEDGGNN
+394 NTTEIE
-402 YVKDADDNIINVSTN
+402 
-417 KNYDSYQ
+417 
-424 NGNYK
+424 
-429 IKYVNNLFTPLFSQE
+429 YVNNLFTPVFSQE
-444 NEKFILQNFSILFD
+444 NEKYILQNFSILFD

-473 LEPYRASNLSNDIGL
+473 LEPYRSSKLSNDIGL

-494 INTTDI
+494 INTTDT
-500 HQPSGAINLSRFK
+500 HQPSGAVNLSRFK
-513 KIEFEITTIEPPI
+513 KIEFEITTIEPPV
-526 DPSAEFFTICDQNG
+526 DPSAAFFTICDDNG
-540 GIIGVSKDRS
+540 EIIGVSKDRS
-550 QYLYNYEM
+550 QYSYTYEM
-558 HIFEERY
+558 HLFEERY
-565 NVLRLISGNGGLLYA
+565 NILRFISGNGGLLYA

>member
-32 VKYTNFGIQK
+32 MKYTNFGIQK
-42 FRLDYQGSRDID
+42 FRLDYQGTRDID

-61 TFKIPRN
+61 VFKIPRN
-68 AELLLDSYLCFT
+68 AELLLDSHLCFT

-88 WPPTELG
+88 WPPTQVG

-113 IKTVKVMIGSQLI
+113 IKTVKVMIGTQLI

-140 DYTQDKKKM
+140 DYSEDKKKM
-149 FDIMTGN
+149 FNAMSGN
-156 VVEIHSPEIYN
+156 INEIHSPEIYN
-167 LNSVTNYPN
+167 IDFVNNYPN
-176 AIYREVDQEPSIRRR
+176 AIYTGSEQEPSIRGR

-225 KPIKEM
+225 KPMKEM
-231 FTINNVEPIEDPTII
+231 FTINNVEEIVDVTTL
-246 EYKKKQENL
+246 YSVKTDNL
-255 FTRVQPDFTNERHL
+255 FTRIQPNFSDERHL

-276 PPSVEILEDDYNN
+276 PPNLDLSEENYSN
-289 KITSWNADVH
+289 KITNWNADVH
-299 LISNYCFLTK
+299 LIANYCFLTK
-309 EESRVFALNEQ
+309 EESSVFALNEQ

-330 IHYNLAG
+330 IYYNLAG
-337 SNKLKIDTNALV
+337 SNKVRNDTNALV

-359 DAFERNEWSN
+359 DAFKRNEWSN
-369 YTNWRT
+369 YTNWST
-375 IDKPYKLL
+375 IEKPYSLS
-383 NSTDID
+383 NSDDIGVTVTISGGYD
-389 SQIVV
+389 LKVSPDQ
-394 NIEDGGNN
+394 NIE
-402 YVKDADDNIINVSTN
+402 NITTSNAEI
-417 KNYDSYQ
+417 Q
-424 NGNYK
+424 
-429 IKYVNNLFTPLFSQE
+429 YVNNLFTPVYSQE
-444 NEKFILQNFSILFD
+444 NEKYILQNFSILFD

-465 MEAGIYNY
+465 MEAGIYSY
-473 LEPYRASNLSNDIGL
+473 LEPYRASRLSNDIGI

-494 INTTDI
+494 INTTDN
-500 HQPSGAINLSRFK
+500 HQPSGAVNLSRFK
-513 KIEFEITTIEPPI
+513 KIEFEVTTIEPPV
-526 DPSAEFFTICDQNG
+526 DPSDEFFTVCDEAGQ
-540 GIIGVSKDRS
+540 IIGVSKDRDR
-550 QYLYNYEM
+550 YLYNYEM

-565 NVLRLISGNGGLLYA
+565 NILRFISGNGGLLYA

>member
-32 VKYTNFGIQK
+32 KKYTNFGIQK
-42 FRLDYQGSRDID
+42 FRLDHQGARDID
-54 PNNDSVY
+54 PNSDSVY

-68 AELLLDSYLCFT
+68 AELLMDSYLCFT

-88 WPPTELG
+88 WPPTEVG
-95 DIWKPYHFKW
+95 DVWKPVHFKW

-113 IKTVKVMIGSQLI
+113 IKTVRVMIGTQLI

-140 DYTQDKKKM
+140 DYSEGKKKM
-149 FDIMTGN
+149 FHTMTGN
-156 VVEIHSPEIYN
+156 IVEIHSPEIYN
-167 LNSVTNYPN
+167 SESVNNYPN
-176 AIYREVDQEPSIRRR
+176 AIYRDGEQEPSIRGR

-203 NTQMSLP
+203 NTQMSIP
-210 LVALQYNEVTIEITL
+210 LVALQYNEVTIEITI
-225 KPIKEM
+225 KPMKEM
-231 FTINNVEPIEDPTII
+231 FTINNVEEITNVNVSYPMKI
-246 EYKKKQENL
+246 ENL
-255 FTRVQPDFTNERHL
+255 FTRIQPNFSDDRHS
-269 LYRFLQQ
+269 LYRFLQ
-276 PPSVEILEDDYNN
+276 PPPTMNLYESDYDN
-289 KITSWNADVH
+289 KLTNWNADVH
-299 LISNYCFLTK
+299 LIANYCFLTK
-309 EESRVFALNEQ
+309 EESSVFALNEQ

-337 SNKLKIDTNALV
+337 ANKVKIDTNALV

-375 IDKPYKLL
+375 VEKPYTLLTPEHIGSTIKLHDYSIMISPDK
-383 NSTDID
+383 NIISTDD
-389 SQIVV
+389 T
-394 NIEDGGNN
+394 NTEIE
-402 YVKDADDNIINVSTN
+402 YVS
-417 KNYDSYQ
+417 
-424 NGNYK
+424 
-429 IKYVNNLFTPLFSQE
+429 NLFTPAFSQE
-444 NEKFILQNFSILFD
+444 NEKYILQNFSILFD

-473 LEPYRASNLSNDIGL
+473 LEPYRASKLSDDIGL

-494 INTTDI
+494 VNTTDTY
-500 HQPSGAINLSRFK
+500 QPSGAINLSRFR
-513 KIEFEITTIEPPI
+513 KIEFEITTIEPPLNP
-526 DPSAEFFTICDQNG
+526 DAEVFTLCDDNG
-540 GIIGVSKDRS
+540 QIIGVSKDS
-550 QYLYNYEM
+550 TQYLYNYEM

-565 NVLRLISGNGGLLYA
+565 NILRFISGNAGLLYA

>member
-32 VKYTNFGIQK
+32 MKHTNFGIQK
-42 FRLDYQGSRDID
+42 FRLDYRGTRDID

-61 TFKIPRN
+61 IFKIPRN
-68 AELLLDSYLCFT
+68 AELLLDSYLSFT

-88 WPPTELG
+88 WPPTEVG

-113 IKTVKVMIGSQLI
+113 IKSVKLMIGNQLI

-132 YIRCVVER
+132 YIRSVVER
-140 DYTQDKKKM
+140 DYTEDKKKM

-156 VVEIHSPEIYN
+156 ISEIHSPEIYN
-167 LNSVTNYPN
+167 SDFVNNYPN
-176 AIYREVDQEPSIRRR
+176 AIYRDTDQEPSIRGR

-210 LVALQYNEVTIEITL
+210 LVALQYSEVTIEITL

-231 FTINNVEPIEDPTII
+231 FTINNVAELTDLTTSYSIKT
-246 EYKKKQENL
+246 ENL
-255 FTRVQPDFTNERHL
+255 FTRIQPNFSDDRHL
-269 LYRFLQQ
+269 LYRFLQP
-276 PPSVEILEDDYNN
+276 PPSLELYESQYDN
-289 KITSWNADVH
+289 KITNWNADVH
-299 LISNYCFLTK
+299 IISNYCFLTK
-309 EESRVFALNEQ
+309 EESKVFALSEQ

-337 SNKLKIDTNALV
+337 NNKVKIDTNALV

-369 YTNWRT
+369 YTNWQT
-375 IDKPYKLL
+375 IEKPYTLL
-383 NSTDID
+383 ESSDIAETVTITNYSNPVTPSENVIYND
-389 SQIVV
+389 T
-394 NIEDGGNN
+394 NTTEIE
-402 YVKDADDNIINVSTN
+402 
-417 KNYDSYQ
+417 
-424 NGNYK
+424 
-429 IKYVNNLFTPLFSQE
+429 YVNNLFTPVFSQE
-444 NEKFILQNFSILFD
+444 NEKYILLNFSILFD
-458 GKYREVN
+458 GKYREMN

-473 LEPYRASNLSNDIGL
+473 LEPYRASKLSNDVGI

-494 INTTDI
+494 INTTDMY
-500 HQPSGAINLSRFK
+500 QPSGAINLSRFK
-513 KIEFEITTIEPPI
+513 KIEFEVTTIEPPI
-526 DPSAEFFTICDQNG
+526 DPSAAFLTICDENG
-540 GIIGVSKDRS
+540 EVIGVSKDRS
-550 QYLYNYEM
+550 QYLYTYEM
-558 HIFEERY
+558 HVFEERY
-565 NVLRLISGNGGLLYA
+565 NVLRFISGNGGLLYA

>member
-32 VKYTNFGIQK
+32 MKYTNFGIQK
-42 FRLDYQGSRDID
+42 FRLDYQGTRDID

-61 TFKIPRN
+61 VFKIPRN
-68 AELLLDSYLCFT
+68 AELLLDSYLSFT

-88 WPPTELG
+88 WPPTEIG

-113 IKTVKVMIGSQLI
+113 IKTVKVMIGTQLI

-140 DYTQDKKKM
+140 DYSEEQKRM
-149 FDIMTGN
+149 FDLMSGN
-156 VVEIHSPEIYN
+156 ITEIHSPEIYN
-167 LNSVTNYPN
+167 SDFVNNYPN
-176 AIYREVDQEPSIRRR
+176 AIYRESDQEPSIRGR

-203 NTQMSLP
+203 NTQMSIP

-231 FTINNVEPIEDPTII
+231 FTINNVEEIADLNVT
-246 EYKKKQENL
+246 YSTKDDNL
-255 FTRVQPDFTNERHL
+255 FTRIQPNFSDDRHL
-269 LYRFLQQ
+269 LYRFLQP
-276 PPSVEILEDDYNN
+276 PPSLELYESQYKN
-289 KITSWNADVH
+289 KITNWNADVH
-299 LISNYCFLTK
+299 LITNYCFLTK
-309 EESRVFALNEQ
+309 EESSVFALNEQ
-320 KYLIKDVKYN
+320 KYLMKDVKYN
-330 IHYNLAG
+330 IFYNLAG
-337 SNKLKIDTNALV
+337 SNKVKIDTNALV

-375 IDKPYKLL
+375 VEKPYSLL
-383 NSTDID
+383 DSNDITETID
-389 SQIVV
+389 LS
-394 NIEDGGNN
+394 GYNN
-402 YVKDADDNIINVSTN
+402 PVSPAENVMS
-417 KNYDSYQ
+417 YDSTYD
-424 NGNYK
+424 NAE
-429 IKYVNNLFTPLFSQE
+429 IEYVNNLFTPAFSQE
-444 NEKFILQNFSILFD
+444 NEKYILRNFSILFD

-465 MEAGIYNY
+465 MEAGVYSY
-473 LEPYRASNLSNDIGL
+473 LEPYRSSKLSRDLGI

-494 INTTDI
+494 INTTDT
-500 HQPSGAINLSRFK
+500 HQPSGAVNLSRFK
-513 KIEFEITTIEPPI
+513 KVEFEITTIEPPV
-526 DPSAEFFTICDQNG
+526 DPSAEFVTICDENG

-550 QYLYNYEM
+550 QYSYTYEM

-565 NVLRLISGNGGLLYA
+565 NVLRFISGNGGLLYA

>member
-32 VKYTNFGIQK
+32 MKYTNFGIQK
-42 FRLDYQGSRDID
+42 FRLDYQGTRDID

-61 TFKIPRN
+61 VFKIPRN

-88 WPPTELG
+88 WPPTEVG

-113 IKTVKVMIGSQLI
+113 IKNVKVMIGTQII

-140 DYTQDKKKM
+140 DYSEDKKKM
-149 FDIMTGN
+149 FNTMSGN
-156 VVEIHSPEIYN
+156 IVEIHSPEVYN
-167 LNSVTNYPN
+167 VQFVNNYPN
-176 AIYREVDQEPSIRRR
+176 SIYRETDQEPSIRGR

-203 NTQMSLP
+203 NTQMSIP
-210 LVALQYNEVTIEITL
+210 LVALQYNEITIEITL
-225 KPIKEM
+225 KPMKEM
-231 FTINNVEPIEDPTII
+231 FTINNVDEIDDLNDSYSTKID
-246 EYKKKQENL
+246 NL
-255 FTRVQPDFTNERHL
+255 FTRIQPNFSNDRHS
-269 LYRFLQQ
+269 LYRFLQP
-276 PPSVEILEDDYNN
+276 PPSVYLEASNYSN
-289 KITSWNADVH
+289 KITNWNADVH
-299 LISNYCFLTK
+299 LIANYCFLTK
-309 EESRVFALNEQ
+309 EESSVFALNEQ
-320 KYLIKDVKYN
+320 KYLLRDVKYN
-330 IHYNLAG
+330 VHYNLAG
-337 SNKLKIDTNALV
+337 SNKVKIDTNALV

-369 YTNWRT
+369 YTNWQT
-375 IDKPYKLL
+375 VEKPYTLL
-383 NSTDID
+383 KASDTGQTVTFSGSYTNAVSP
-389 SQIVV
+389 S
-394 NIEDGGNN
+394 E
-402 YVKDADDNIINVSTN
+402 NVIY
-417 KNYDSYQ
+417 YDSDS
-424 NGNYK
+424 GTTE

-444 NEKFILQNFSILFD
+444 NEKYILQNFSILFD

-473 LEPYRASNLSNDIGL
+473 LEPYRASRMSSDIGL

-494 INTTDI
+494 INTTDT
-500 HQPSGAINLSRFK
+500 HQPSGAVNLSRFK
-513 KIEFEITTIEPPI
+513 KIEFEITTIEPPV
-526 DPSAEFFTICDQNG
+526 DPSAEFFTVCDEAG
-540 GIIGVSKDRS
+540 EIIGVSKDRD

-558 HIFEERY
+558 HLFEERY
-565 NVLRLISGNGGLLYA
+565 NIIRFISGNGGLLFA

>member
-6 LNLIAYGNQNIILN
+6 LNLVAYGNQNIILN

-32 VKYTNFGIQK
+32 MKHTNFGIQK
-42 FRLDYQGSRDID
+42 FRLDYRGTRDID

-61 TFKIPRN
+61 VFKIPRN

-88 WPPTELG
+88 WPPTQVG

-132 YIRCVVER
+132 YIRSIVER
-140 DYTQDKKKM
+140 DYSEEKKKM

-156 VVEIHSPEIYN
+156 ISEIHSPEIYN
-167 LNSVTNYPN
+167 SDFVNNYPN
-176 AIYREVDQEPSIRRR
+176 AIYRDTDQEPSIRGR

-231 FTINNVEPIEDPTII
+231 FTINNVAEITDLDVT
-246 EYKKKQENL
+246 YSRKVENL
-255 FTRVQPDFTNERHL
+255 FTRVQPNFSDDRHL
-269 LYRFLQQ
+269 LYRFLQP
-276 PPSVEILEDDYNN
+276 PPSLDLYESQYDN
-289 KITSWNADVH
+289 KITNWNADVH

-330 IHYNLAG
+330 IYYNLAG
-337 SNKLKIDTNALV
+337 SNKIKIDTNALV

-369 YTNWRT
+369 YTNWQT
-375 IDKPYKLL
+375 VEKPYTLL
-383 NSTDID
+383 QSSDIAETVSITGYNNPVTPSENVMYND
-389 SQIVV
+389 TTT
-394 NIEDGGNN
+394 NTTEIE
-402 YVKDADDNIINVSTN
+402 
-417 KNYDSYQ
+417 
-424 NGNYK
+424 
-429 IKYVNNLFTPLFSQE
+429 YVNNLFTPVFSQE
-444 NEKFILQNFSILFD
+444 NEKYILQNFSILFD

-473 LEPYRASNLSNDIGL
+473 LEPYRSSKLSNDIGL

-494 INTTDI
+494 INTTDS
-500 HQPSGAINLSRFK
+500 HQPSGAVNLSRFK
-513 KIEFEITTIEPPI
+513 KIEFEITTIEPPV
-526 DPSAEFFTICDQNG
+526 DPSAAFFTICDDNG
-540 GIIGVSKDRS
+540 EIIGVSKDRS
-550 QYLYNYEM
+550 QYSYTYEM
-558 HIFEERY
+558 HLFEERY
-565 NVLRLISGNGGLLYA
+565 NILRFISGNGGLLYA